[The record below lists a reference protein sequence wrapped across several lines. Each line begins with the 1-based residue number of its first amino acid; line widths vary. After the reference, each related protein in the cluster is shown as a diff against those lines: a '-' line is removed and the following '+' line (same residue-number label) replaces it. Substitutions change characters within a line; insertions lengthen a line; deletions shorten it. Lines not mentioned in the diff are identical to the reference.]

1 MDENKF
7 HHVIM
12 YLTFFSLG
20 MLTTAIVTIQGFFQE
35 FIYVLLAGVLFLV
48 FSLAYHYVRGI
59 DYMDKNHPDYK
70 GEDLFDEDEWDT
82 YSDLPSPNAYKK
94 KSKL

>member
-1 MDENKF
+1 MLY
-7 HHVIM
+7 VIIGSIGI
-12 YLTFFSLG
+12 LLFSFVYNY
-20 MLTTAIVTIQGFFQE
+20 I
-35 FIYVLLAGVLFLV
+35 
-48 FSLAYHYVRGI
+48 RGI

-70 GEDLFDEDEWDT
+70 GEDLFDEEEWDT